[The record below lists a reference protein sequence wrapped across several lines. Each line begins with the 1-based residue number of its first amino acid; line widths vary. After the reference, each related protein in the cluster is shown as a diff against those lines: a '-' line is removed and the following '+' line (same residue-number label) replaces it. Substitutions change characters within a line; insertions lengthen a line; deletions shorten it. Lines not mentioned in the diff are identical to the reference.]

1 MASFAHLAKRLQSA
15 INQRTGDGVKLLI
28 NTQQWYSKDK
38 GRTVTSYVIKQST
51 TEGGDKAYRHNIE
64 MFRTY
69 SQVQMVLWLRDYWYE
84 LNGWEIPTDNITWEE
99 LKRNY
104 AKTGEANET
113 TPEAETRA
121 GQRVWV
127 RTDY

>member
-15 INQRTGDGVKLLI
+15 INQRTGDGAKLLI

-38 GRTVTSYVIKQST
+38 GRTVTSYVIKQSIT
-51 TEGGDKAYRHNIE
+51 DGDKLYRHNIE

-84 LNGWEIPTDNITWEE
+84 LNGWEVPTDNKTWEE
-99 LKRNY
+99 LKQGY
-104 AKTGEANET
+104 ARTREASEVSPET
-113 TPEAETRA
+113 ETSA

-127 RTDY
+127 RTDS